1 MSFPSTP
8 SYPCVE
14 RDEVRGCK
22 IVGTKTS
29 NDVSM
34 LLAGGW
40 SPGGV
45 WRLND
50 DFYELAG
57 VGSDSL
63 VENLLIINL
72 IIPGFYLHKMSSDN
86 SSV

>member
-1 MSFPSTP
+1 
-8 SYPCVE
+8 
-14 RDEVRGCK
+14 
-22 IVGTKTS
+22 
-29 NDVSM
+29 M